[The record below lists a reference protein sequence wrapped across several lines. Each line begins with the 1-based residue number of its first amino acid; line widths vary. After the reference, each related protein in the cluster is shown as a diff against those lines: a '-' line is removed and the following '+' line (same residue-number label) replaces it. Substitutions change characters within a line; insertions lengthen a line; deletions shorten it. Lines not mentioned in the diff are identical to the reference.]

1 MFSIEMVGLHFYLTF
16 LGFSLVYCQ
25 IDIEKICQDR
35 AGEGLDFLRHPLDC
49 HSYIGCEEPVYIGA
63 CDDFYFNEE
72 AQQCDEKDNVQ
83 CDTDP
88 PQPETTI
95 TSTEPPTTTTTSEAS
110 TPRIS
115 EITEEQTETKPFEG
129 ETESTDELETTDIEV
144 NSTVSTLAVEDTTTI
159 VAVELPQCPEDNQI
173 ISFLPSQTSCEEFFL
188 CFNGVPLQMKC
199 AENLHFNPAKEKCD
213 FKEKVKCSLGRPQ
226 CERTM
231 NKFFAHESSCNMFYY
246 CRFGHLTVQ
255 RCPFFYNWN
264 DEKHECQLNYG
275 EQCS

>member
-1 MFSIEMVGLHFYLTF
+1 MFSIEMVGLHFYLSL

-63 CDDFYFNEE
+63 CDDFYFNEQ

-83 CDTDP
+83 CDSNP
-88 PQPETTI
+88 EPQPETT
-95 TSTEPPTTTTTSEAS
+95 TASTTTTTTTTAVAS
-110 TPRIS
+110 TS
-115 EITEEQTETKPFEG
+115 STSQITEEEMDTKFSEVETDA
-129 ETESTDELETTDIEV
+129 TDELETTDFDLSSTISTSYIEK
-144 NSTVSTLAVEDTTTI
+144 TTTI
-159 VAVELPQCPEDNQI
+159 AVELPECPEDNQI
-173 ISFLPSQTSCEEFFL
+173 ISFLPSQISCETFFFCL
-188 CFNGVPLQMKC
+188 NGVPLQMKC

-213 FKEKVKCSLGRPQ
+213 FKENIKCNIGRPQ
-226 CERTM
+226 CDRTM

-264 DEKHECQLNYG
+264 DEKNECQLNYG
-275 EQCS
+275 EKCS